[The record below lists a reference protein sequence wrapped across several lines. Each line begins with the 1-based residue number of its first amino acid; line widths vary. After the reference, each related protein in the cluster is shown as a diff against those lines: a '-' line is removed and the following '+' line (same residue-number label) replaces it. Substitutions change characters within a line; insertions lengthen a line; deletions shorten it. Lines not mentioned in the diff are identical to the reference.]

1 MLGINRNKRPVE
13 LGPYPLETLRR
24 DPSVLAEELLR
35 TPKTSGLSSNG
46 SATPLVRATLNHLEA
61 YKELREPEPFAKLA
75 PVPKDLALRTRDIK
89 GAGYFAD
96 ASQIGIC
103 EMPNN
108 GWSGNNNTT
117 HQFAIVVLVEH
128 SDPID
133 ADNHAAEWI
142 SGNEHLLATLRAA
155 EIAINLSGQIS
166 SMGYFSCAHWLG
178 ATDVDLEMLAVLSG
192 LALRE
197 EELLVNPYVD
207 EMFSLAVVTTDY
219 ALTWINLCIF
229 RHGTEKISAIIS
241 VYPEQYP
248 ASSVGAAGDAH
259 PIWDLIRSNL

>member
-24 DPSVLAEELLR
+24 DPGVLAEELLR

-61 YKELREPEPFAKLA
+61 YKGLREPEPFAKLA

-108 GWSGNNNTT
+108 GWSGKNKAA

-133 ADNHAAEWI
+133 ADNHASEWI

-166 SMGYFSCAHWLG
+166 SMGFFSCAHWFG
-178 ATDVDLEMLAVLSG
+178 ATDVDLEMLALLSG
-192 LALRE
+192 LAIRE
-197 EELLVNPYVD
+197 KELLVNPYLD
-207 EMFSLAVVTTDY
+207 EMIYIAAVTAD
-219 ALTWINLCIF
+219 
-229 RHGTEKISAIIS
+229 
-241 VYPEQYP
+241 
-248 ASSVGAAGDAH
+248 
-259 PIWDLIRSNL
+259 